1 MTAPHL
7 SAPSSTKKSKLC
19 DTAISNAAV
28 CRPLSH
34 MNKTN
39 TPSHHCHQVKS
50 QRSIDLITMG
60 CSKNLVDSE
69 RLLRR
74 FADAGCRVFH
84 NPETIHG
91 DIAVVNTCG
100 FIGDAKEES
109 INMILSLADAKED
122 GDLKEIYVMGCLSER
137 YRKELAEEIPQVDRF
152 YGKFDWDGLIADLR
166 LTPAACPTADDRLLT
181 TPGHYAYIKIAEGC
195 NRRCAYCAIPLIR
208 GKQVSRSIE
217 DIVAEAKELE
227 AQGVQEITLIAQD
240 TTYFGREKGKKGG
253 TLAQLLRAIL
263 DNTNIPWI
271 RTLYWYPM
279 FVDDELLDLM
289 ASEPRL
295 VKYVDMPIQHASDN
309 VLKNMKRNY
318 RKKELV
324 DILHKIRERIP
335 GVTLRTTVLVGFP
348 GETHEDFEEL
358 MDLLEDIK
366 FDHLGGFVFSPE
378 EGTPVMEMDLLA
390 VDESEARA
398 RLDAVTDLQEE
409 LDVEHAE
416 AMIGKTVR
424 VIIDQVAEESEYHFY
439 GRTEGNSMENDD
451 IVKVLEGDAD
461 VGEFRDA
468 LVVDAEPHE
477 LIVKLV

>member
-1 MTAPHL
+1 
-7 SAPSSTKKSKLC
+7 
-19 DTAISNAAV
+19 
-28 CRPLSH
+28 
-34 MNKTN
+34 
-39 TPSHHCHQVKS
+39 
-50 QRSIDLITMG
+50 
-60 CSKNLVDSE
+60 
-69 RLLRR
+69 
-74 FADAGCRVFH
+74 
-84 NPETIHG
+84 
-91 DIAVVNTCG
+91 
-100 FIGDAKEES
+100 
-109 INMILSLADAKED
+109 
-122 GDLKEIYVMGCLSER
+122 
-137 YRKELAEEIPQVDRF
+137 
-152 YGKFDWDGLIADLR
+152 
-166 LTPAACPTADDRLLT
+166 
-181 TPGHYAYIKIAEGC
+181 
-195 NRRCAYCAIPLIR
+195 
-208 GKQVSRSIE
+208 
-217 DIVAEAKELE
+217 
-227 AQGVQEITLIAQD
+227 
-240 TTYFGREKGKKGG
+240 
-253 TLAQLLRAIL
+253 
-263 DNTNIPWI
+263 
-271 RTLYWYPM
+271 M

-378 EGTPVMEMDLLA
+378 EGTPVMEMDLPA

-409 LDVEHAE
+409 LDAEHAE